1 MNDHTDIDAEQMQI
15 AKNIKREKTEKS
27 KSKENEIDAL
37 LTEDEKYAI
46 KLAKQKGA
54 SCWLNAL
61 PLKKYHFDLTKSEF
75 RDGIALR

>member
-15 AKNIKREKTEKS
+15 AKNIKREKTEIS

-46 KLAKQKGA
+46 KQAKKGHLLLAQCPA
-54 SCWLNAL
+54 A
-61 PLKKYHFDLTKSEF
+61 
-75 RDGIALR
+75 